1 MGGQQV
7 RESAHPMWPV
17 VVGILPIILGASILM
32 LGNSLLGITVALKL
46 NGAGVSQIIIGLSMT
61 GYFAGFM
68 VGAIYGKRL
77 IARVGHI
84 RTYAG
89 LAAIASTAILAH
101 ALKFDPW
108 FWIGLRVIAGI
119 CMAGL
124 FTAMESWLN
133 DRSTNE
139 TRGQIVTI
147 HMSSYFLA
155 LCLGQLLVN
164 VWDLSGNKSFI
175 FAAMLATFSLVP
187 VTLGRMPSP
196 SVESVAPMSP
206 LDVFRFSPLAATGAA
221 MGGLMTS
228 PMYGLSAVFAQD
240 IGFSVFQVSL
250 FTGAMLFGPFLLLW
264 PLGRLSDRLG
274 RRTALAIAL
283 CGGLAVSSVFLLAG
297 WGGALPFWAFLALAM
312 VQGGV
317 VISVY
322 PTSISLA
329 YDRVPRESY
338 VPAAGA
344 MLLFSSLGS
353 MTGPLI
359 ASTAMATVG
368 PYGLYIHIAT
378 ISALLLAFVGYRAAH
393 RPPVPEEQR
402 REFVTV
408 APTTRAGAE
417 LDPRLPARD

>member
-1 MGGQQV
+1 MGGRQV
-7 RESAHPMWPV
+7 RENAQPMWSV

-32 LGNSLLGITVALKL
+32 LGNSLLGISVALKL
-46 NGAGVSQIIIGLSMT
+46 NAAGVSQIIIGLSMT

-68 VGAIYGKRL
+68 VGAVYGKRL

-84 RTYAG
+84 RAYAG
-89 LAAIASTAILAH
+89 LAAIVSAAILAH
-101 ALKFDPW
+101 ALEFNPW
-108 FWIGLRVIAGI
+108 FWIGLRVIAGV

-250 FTGAMLFGPFLLLW
+250 FTGAMLFGPLDDCRTGWAAAPRSPSRSAAGSRSAPPFSS
-264 PLGRLSDRLG
+264 PAGAARCPSGLSPYSPWYR
-274 RRTALAIAL
+274 
-283 CGGLAVSSVFLLAG
+283 AG
-297 WGGALPFWAFLALAM
+297 WSFP
-312 VQGGV
+312 
-317 VISVY
+317 
-322 PTSISLA
+322 SI
-329 YDRVPRESY
+329 PRAS
-338 VPAAGA
+338 P
-344 MLLFSSLGS
+344 SP
-353 MTGPLI
+353 MTG
-359 ASTAMATVG
+359 
-368 PYGLYIHIAT
+368 
-378 ISALLLAFVGYRAAH
+378 YRGKVTCRRRAPCCCS
-393 RPPVPEEQR
+393 PPSVR
-402 REFVTV
+402 
-408 APTTRAGAE
+408 
-417 LDPRLPARD
+417 